1 MATMKD
7 IARIAGV
14 SLSTVSHVVNNSRF
28 VSEEI
33 TQRVQKVIAELNYKP
48 SLVAR
53 SLKMKETN
61 TLGMLVTA
69 SNNPFFAEV
78 VRHVER
84 YCEEHNYHLILVNT
98 DGNGENLKKHLE
110 RLLSKQVD
118 GLLLMCAEPQDL
130 DPQIMTNIQLPMV
143 VIDWWLQP
151 LNADLIHE
159 NSELGGYLATKAL
172 LDAGYRKI
180 AVVTGETSK
189 PITASRL
196 AGYKRAISEQN
207 LQTQPEWVI
216 ESHFSYAGGVNAGK
230 EILALEHRP
239 DAIFAM
245 SDTIAIGLYQSLLQ
259 AGLRIPQDI
268 AVIGYDNIELAQYL
282 APPLSTIHQPKARL
296 AKNAVEQLVSRIRQ
310 PDKRIENI
318 QLTPELVVR
327 ESF

>member
-14 SLSTVSHVVNNSRF
+14 SLSTVSHVVNNTRF

-33 TQRVQKVIAELNYKP
+33 KQRVQKVIDELNYKP

-61 TLGMLVTA
+61 TLGMLVTT

-84 YCEEHNYHLILVNT
+84 YCEQHNYHLILVNT
-98 DGNGENLKKHLE
+98 DGNSENLKKHLE

-130 DPQIMTNIQLPMV
+130 DPKIMANIQLPMV

-207 LQTQPEWVI
+207 LQIEPTWII
-216 ESHFSYAGGVNAGK
+216 ESHFSYEGGVNAGK
-230 EILALEHRP
+230 EMLALANRP

-245 SDTIAIGLYQSLLQ
+245 SDTIAIGLYQTLLQ
-259 AGLRIPQDI
+259 AGLRIPQDM

-296 AKNAVEQLVSRIRQ
+296 AKKAVEQLVARIRQ
-310 PDKRIENI
+310 PNKPIENI
-318 QLTPELVVR
+318 QLTPELIVR
-327 ESF
+327 ASF